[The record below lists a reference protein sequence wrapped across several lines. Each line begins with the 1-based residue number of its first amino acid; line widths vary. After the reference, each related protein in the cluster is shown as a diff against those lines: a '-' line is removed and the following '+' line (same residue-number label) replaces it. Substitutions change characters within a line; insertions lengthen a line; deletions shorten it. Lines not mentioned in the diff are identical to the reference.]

1 MKSNFAGALLGGDP
15 NKGGNLFWSHPT
27 AQCVRCHAIDDYG
40 GIAGPRINGV
50 AKRLTRE
57 QLLESLINPSA
68 RIADGYGVVTLELTS
83 GKKVIGILQKELTDS
98 FVLKSG
104 DKPDT
109 VIFKSAVTKR
119 TDAPSSMPP
128 MQYLLTKREIRDVVS
143 FLATLKEE

>member
-1 MKSNFAGALLGGDP
+1 M
-15 NKGGNLFWSHPT
+15 
-27 AQCVRCHAIDDYG
+27 DDYG
-40 GIAGPRINGV
+40 GTAGPRINGV

-83 GKKVIGILQKELTDS
+83 GRKVIGILQKELKDS
-98 FVLKSG
+98 FVVKAG

-109 VIFKSAVTKR
+109 VILKTSVSKR
-119 TDAPSSMPP
+119 IDSPSSMPP
-128 MQYLLTKREIRDVVS
+128 MQYLLTKREIRDMVS